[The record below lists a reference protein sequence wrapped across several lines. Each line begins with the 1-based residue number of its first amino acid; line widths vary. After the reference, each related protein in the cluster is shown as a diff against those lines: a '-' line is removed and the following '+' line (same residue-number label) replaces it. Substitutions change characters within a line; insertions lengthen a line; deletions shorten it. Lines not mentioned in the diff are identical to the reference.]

1 MSVLLMH
8 QIDENLKGTNI
19 FVSMEIIFD
28 RGNRRQPYVCS
39 MLYRLIFK
47 I

>member
-8 QIDENLKGTNI
+8 QIDENLGTNI

-28 RGNRRQPYVCS
+28 PGNRRQPYVFS
-39 MLYRLIFK
+39 MLYRFIFK